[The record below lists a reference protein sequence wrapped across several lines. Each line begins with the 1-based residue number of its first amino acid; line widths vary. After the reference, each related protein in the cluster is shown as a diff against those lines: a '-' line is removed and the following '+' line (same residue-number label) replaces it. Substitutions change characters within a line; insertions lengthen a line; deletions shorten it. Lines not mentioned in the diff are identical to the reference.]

1 MRKLPL
7 EVYVLGVISFFTD
20 IASEMVYPILPLFL
34 TTVLGASATTV
45 GLVEGVAEATAS
57 LFKVAGGRV
66 SDRIAARK
74 PLILFGYG
82 LPTLLRPIVALATS
96 PWQVLTYRFLDR
108 LGKGVRTAPRDALIA
123 EVSSND
129 TYGRAYGLH
138 RAMDSVGATVG
149 PFLAFLLLPL
159 VGFRGVFWLS
169 AIPGVLAALTIL
181 VFLKE
186 KRGIPKPLP
195 PLRLSA
201 FSPQYRWFLLVT
213 GLFTLG
219 LSSNAFLI
227 LRLRN
232 LGFSDAQATLVYTLY
247 NLLYALLSY
256 PLGSLG
262 DRIGV
267 HRLVIFG
274 FASYA
279 LVYLGF
285 GLSTAPWQGVALF
298 MLYALY
304 SAAFEGSS
312 RAYLAK
318 IIPATEKASAIGLY
332 HTLVGL
338 ILLPASLLFGWLW
351 ERFGASSAFFFGAAM
366 AAIALLLFLYGT
378 LRHRQI
384 GVMG

>member
-7 EVYVLGVISFFTD
+7 EVYVLGLISFFTD

-34 TTVLGASATTV
+34 TSVLGASATTV

-66 SDRIAARK
+66 SDHIAARK

-82 LPTLLRPIVALATS
+82 LPTFLRPILALASS
-96 PWQVLTYRFLDR
+96 PWHVLAYRFLDR
-108 LGKGVRTAPRDALIA
+108 VGKGVRTAPRDALIA
-123 EVSSND
+123 EVAGSE

-138 RAMDSVGATVG
+138 RAMDTVGASVG

-169 AIPGVLAALTIL
+169 AIPGVLAAVSII

-186 KRGIPKPLP
+186 KRGIPRPLP
-195 PLRLSA
+195 PLKLGG
-201 FSPQYRWFLLVT
+201 FSSQYRWFLLVT

-227 LRLRN
+227 LRLKS
-232 LGFSDAQATLVYTLY
+232 LGFTDAQSTLVYTVY

-267 HRLVIFG
+267 QRLVIFG
-274 FASYA
+274 FATYA

-285 GLSTAPWQGVALF
+285 GLSTLPWHGIALF

-351 ERFGASSAFFFGAAM
+351 ERLGASSAFYFSAGTAV
-366 AAIALLLFLYGT
+366 IALVLFVFGLQMRGKA
-378 LRHRQI
+378 
-384 GVMG
+384 VAK